1 MPDVGAIYLEEA
13 RRSLPGH
20 KRLAE
25 AAMAQ
30 LSDEQFFALPDAES
44 NSVAIIVKHMAG
56 NMRSR
61 WTDFLTS
68 DGEKPDRDRDSE
80 FVVQGADS
88 RAHVLALTSDGDQPA
103 AVARLLQDTY
113 TRCINKALEAK
124 PADMVITTHLCRG
137 NFRSTFVSSG
147 GYQPVADK
155 LFNDLAVD
163 GYFLEWDTERAGGLE
178 PLRALPKGNKI
189 VVLGLIT
196 SKSGKLEDKGA
207 IERRIEEA
215 SKYAPLDQLCLSP
228 QCGFAS
234 TEDGNTLSIEEQWA
248 KLARVVEIAKEVWG

>member
-1 MPDVGAIYLEEA
+1 LQIDDVAFAYLCDQEQREMLRKRGDDPD
-13 RRSLPGH
+13 
-20 KRLAE
+20 
-25 AAMAQ
+25 Q
-30 LSDEQFFALPDAES
+30 LF
-44 NSVAIIVKHMAG
+44 
-56 NMRSR
+56 
-61 WTDFLTS
+61 
-68 DGEKPDRDRDSE
+68 
-80 FVVQGADS
+80 
-88 RAHVLALTSDGDQPA
+88 
-103 AVARLLQDTY
+103 DTY
-113 TRCINKALEAK
+113 RAVFNTALKAK

-163 GYFLEWDTERAGGLE
+163 GYFLEWDSDRAGGLE